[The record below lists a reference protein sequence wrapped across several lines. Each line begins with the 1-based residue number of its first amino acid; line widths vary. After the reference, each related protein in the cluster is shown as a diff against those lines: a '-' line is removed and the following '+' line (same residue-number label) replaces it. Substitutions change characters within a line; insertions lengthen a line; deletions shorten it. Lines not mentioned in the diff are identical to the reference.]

1 MFILKM
7 KRNENRHCHS
17 LFFRLAL
24 SLAFVMAIISAIELH
39 SRAFQSLQTSGP
51 QILQPQA
58 GTAIVTGVVLDDKGV
73 PLEKATVSISSA
85 SFTASVLTQADG
97 KFEFKNLGAGKYT
110 ITVQA
115 ARLRQKQTT
124 VTISK
129 SDEVVPALT
138 IQLAS
143 APSLHVAVFDAN
155 NTALNGV
162 TVSLY
167 SQERSTAEEPA
178 ARSVTDRNGDA
189 YFGKL
194 APGSYRLTA
203 VLRGYDEYRNEVY
216 ISSDITTE
224 FPIQLLFAP
233 VIPINAKAIA
243 RYNIPNLP
251 SKNVRV
257 VLQDDDGWMWF
268 GTDKGIARFN
278 GVDFKSSTGAGSAY
292 ANLAGDNIV
301 SMGEDKSERI
311 WLATTNGV
319 KRITKE
325 GADEARWL
333 DGIETRRVFI
343 DSRGDVWVIAL
354 VGVFKFNG
362 KTFEAFD
369 ESRGLPAND
378 VNAIAE
384 DKNGKLWV
392 ATAKGVAIIDDDKIS
407 RLDLKREIA
416 IPQTNP
422 QSLQTARRTPAT
434 PAQPTQ
440 PGPSGQSSTSRT
452 NDLGAVQDLFV
463 DKNGTLWFATQRGVV
478 TLDNSGG
485 YDIAA
490 ALHQAQLVNNLL
502 VRAIDQDSSGRMWF
516 ALTSGGA
523 LIYDGTQ
530 QESQSINFLEQDNV
544 AQIYTGREGN
554 LWFATENGTVFAD
567 LYSFVSFSTSRGLP
581 DNDARLLIEAPKA
594 TNVNERSNLWCITAT
609 GVSQMQGERF
619 APLESFR
626 AKANIR
632 CVAFDKTGAAWFATE
647 RGVVKLAGQTL
658 TQLSEG
664 NGLVSNNVR
673 WVAKIGD
680 GSALAFATSKGASI
694 FKDESFRA
702 LKDLDGYDTR
712 YIFEDTDGRL
722 WFATSRGVMVYNLQT
737 DSAMLI
743 DTLHGLLD
751 NDTRWIT
758 RFNGELLIATRS
770 GVQAYTERQQGVS
783 VLSSF
788 DIDPANALFIDKDNF
803 LWVGTDSGQVKKF
816 NLVQGH
822 VVTSI
827 YSGEEHS
834 LTGNRINSISEDRD
848 GYIWIATDK
857 GAVRHRPVRV
867 QPSAQAALKFEGN
880 SGAVFNGTAYELPSG
895 QQRATF
901 RLTGVSMSGQM
912 QYLYRNNPDGK
923 EKRWEL
929 LPTQS
934 SAERE
939 VTVFELDE
947 GLNSFEVIALNR
959 DLYGAK
965 TPAATVAVRVQAP
978 FWKRWWFYTIGLMV
992 LGLATGAIFAV
1003 RKRSQREFVLPK
1015 ELRTFL
1021 PIERNPYIVGN
1032 PIRSEKMFFGRED
1045 DFRYVR
1051 TKLEGASQ
1059 GVLIVFCGERRV
1071 GKSSIL
1077 YQVMN
1082 GRLGARFVPVFVDM
1096 QEMVIAS
1103 DAEFFARVARL
1114 ILDAVGRLGVQLVTP
1129 RFAEGNPYPV
1139 FTDFL
1144 DEVIKAIGDR
1154 TLLILIDEYELMES
1168 KVDEG
1173 KLSSEFFTFLAGTMD
1188 NKERLSFIF
1197 TGSRRLEERDK
1208 KYWHDL
1214 LKSSLFRKVS
1224 FLTGNDTTRL
1234 ITEPVEG
1241 KVVYGRGVMEAICRL
1256 TAGQPFYTQVTC
1268 QNIVDYLNEHEQNWV
1283 TLTDL
1288 KKVTDEIV
1296 DNPLPQMIYT
1306 WEALSDDEKLVIS
1319 LLAETVEN
1327 GDAFA
1332 TAADLRTSVKMN
1344 GYPVNLSETTMRMTL
1359 EEMFRRELLDK
1370 NVSEGFRIKIDLFRL
1385 WIRRSHSIWQVVK
1398 EVRTL

>member
-1 MFILKM
+1 M
-7 KRNENRHCHS
+7 KREINNQSRS
-17 LFFRLAL
+17 IVLRIAWL
-24 SLAFVMAIISAIELH
+24 LAFVILIIGYIELH
-39 SRAFQSLQTSGP
+39 SQAFQKLQTSGP
-51 QILQPQA
+51 QILQPQNGSA
-58 GTAIVTGVVLDDKGV
+58 VVTGTVLDDRGV

-85 SFTASVLTQADG
+85 TYTASVLTQADG
-97 KFEFKNLGAGKYT
+97 KFEFKNLAPAKYT
-110 ITVQA
+110 VTVQA

-124 VTISK
+124 LTITK
-129 SDEVVPALT
+129 PDEVVPALT

-143 APSLHVAVFDAN
+143 APSLHVAVFDVN

-167 SQERSTAEEPA
+167 SQERSATEEPA

-194 APGSYRLTA
+194 APGSYKLTA

-224 FPIQLLFAP
+224 FPIQLLVAP

-257 VLQDDDGWMWF
+257 VFQDDDGWMWF

-292 ANLAGDNIV
+292 ANLAGDHIV
-301 SMGEDKSERI
+301 SLQEDKSERI
-311 WLATTNGV
+311 WIATTNGV

-333 DGIETRRVFI
+333 DGVETRKVFV
-343 DSRGDVWVIAL
+343 DSRGDVWVLAAT
-354 VGVFKFNG
+354 GVYKFDG
-362 KTFEAFD
+362 KSFEVFD

-392 ATAKGVAIIDDDKIS
+392 ATAKGAAIIDDDKIS
-407 RLDLKREIA
+407 RLELKREIA
-416 IPQTNP
+416 VAQANSQTAQP
-422 QSLQTARRTPAT
+422 ARRTPAT
-434 PAQPTQ
+434 TSQTAPPAPPAQPSSLQ
-440 PGPSGQSSTSRT
+440 PARP
-452 NDLGAVQDLFV
+452 NDLGAVQDLFI
-463 DKNGTLWFATQRGVV
+463 DKSGSVWFATQRGVV
-478 TLDNSGG
+478 NLDNSGG

-502 VRAIDQDSSGRMWF
+502 VRAINQDSSGRMWF

-523 LIYDGTQ
+523 MIYDGAQ
-530 QESQSINFLEQDNV
+530 QESQRINFLEQDTV
-544 AQIYTGREGN
+544 AMIFTGREGN
-554 LWFATENGTVFAD
+554 VWFATENGTVFAD

-594 TNVNERSNLWCITAT
+594 ASASERNNLWCITAT

-619 APLESFR
+619 APLDSFR

-632 CVAFDKTGAAWFATE
+632 CVAFDKAGAAWFATE

-673 WVAKIGD
+673 WVTKIGD

-694 FKDESFRA
+694 FKDESFRP

-722 WFATSRGVMVYNLQT
+722 WFATSRGVMIYNLQT
-737 DSAMLI
+737 DNAMMI
-743 DTLHGLLD
+743 DTSRGLLD

-770 GVQAYTERQQGVS
+770 GVQAYNEKQQGVS
-783 VLSSF
+783 AFSSF
-788 DIDPANALFIDKDNF
+788 DGEPTNTLFVDKDNF
-803 LWVGTDSGQVKKF
+803 LWVGTESGGVKKF
-816 NLVQGH
+816 NFVQGH
-822 VVTSI
+822 VVSSI

-834 LTGNRINSISEDRD
+834 LTGNRINSISEDSE

-857 GAVRHRPVRV
+857 GAVRHRPVRT
-867 QPSAQAALKFEGN
+867 QPSAQAALKFEGS

-965 TPAATVAVRVQAP
+965 APAATVVVRVQAP

-1045 DFRYVR
+1045 DFRYVQ

-1082 GRLGARFVPVFVDM
+1082 GRLGGRFVPVFVDM

-1114 ILDAVGRLGVQLVTP
+1114 IVEAVNRLDVRLSVP

-1144 DEVIKAIGDR
+1144 DEVIAAIGDR
-1154 TLLILIDEYELMES
+1154 TLLILMDEYELMES

-1214 LKSSLFRKVS
+1214 LKSSLFRKVG

-1241 KVVYGRGVMEAICRL
+1241 RVVYGRGVLEAICRL

-1268 QNIVDYLNEHEQNWV
+1268 QNIVDYLNEHKQNWV
-1283 TLTDL
+1283 TLADL
-1288 KKVTDEIV
+1288 QKVTGEIV

-1306 WEALSDDEKLVIS
+1306 WEALSGDEKLVIS
-1319 LLAETVEN
+1319 LLAETLEN
-1327 GDAFA
+1327 GEAFA
-1332 TAADLRTSVKMN
+1332 TAADLRSSVKMN
-1344 GYPVNLSETTMRMTL
+1344 TYPVNLSEITMRMTL

-1370 NVSEGFRIKIDLFRL
+1370 NIHDGFRIKIDLFRL